1 MPSSRKR
8 CSKTPTENIISFT
21 EDEGFAVIEE
31 LMKSYQKD
39 RHSGRI
45 DVLAESVNCK
55 YLSDEL
61 RFFIQRSLP
70 LHYCTSWERI

>member
-1 MPSSRKR
+1 MPSSQKG
-8 CSKTPTENIISFT
+8 CTKTPTENIISFT
-21 EDEGFAVIEE
+21 EDEGFAVIDE

-39 RHSGRI
+39 SHSGRI

-55 YLSDEL
+55 YLFDES

-70 LHYCTSWERI
+70 LHFLYISG